1 MKKTESLL
9 QRRKETQEINIAP
22 LIDIVFILL
31 VFFMVTTTFNRDNN
45 LDLERPDS
53 STGQLSEQQA
63 LRVAV
68 DRRGQVTV
76 DGRPINSWM
85 VQSRVR
91 EALALRTSKTVL
103 LVSDKHVETGSL
115 VRLMDQCTL
124 AGASSVGVAV
134 EQAL

>member
-9 QRRKETQEINIAP
+9 QRRKEAQEINIAP

-53 STGQLSEQQA
+53 STGHLTEQQA

-76 DGRPINSWM
+76 DGRPVNTWM

-115 VRLMDQCTL
+115 VQLMDQCTL
-124 AGASSVGVAV
+124 AGASDVGVAV